1 MRIVPISA
9 IALLFQLAN
18 PQCAFASGVDR
29 DKNQLPTDRTYLTF
43 PCATRVPG
51 ATLAAG
57 TYLFVV
63 VEAVGGQA
71 LIDVYASDAS
81 AHLAR
86 FLGVE
91 RPYAFVRPPRTGCPA
106 APDVRRGW
114 FHGPGTLGY
123 EFVFEQREASD
134 LALTEGLQ
142 LPHTPLRVHDPDLV
156 GAYPVA
162 GLSMPSPL
170 LIFGAGSAIA
180 IPSETSTLGRLVAAA
195 GASFG
200 PLDHLTAAR
209 IIVSERAARVPRE
222 ETLLLQL
229 ESLVA
234 AIQST
239 ARKGDAIATE
249 RLVRGFEATLLNLRP
264 PTEVLARR
272 GILPPPRDFQLTLEQ
287 LGAHVRAFARRAP
300 Q

>member
-1 MRIVPISA
+1 MA
-9 IALLFQLAN
+9 IALACHLAAPLPALAN
-18 PQCAFASGVDR
+18 DPD
-29 DKNQLPTDRTYLTF
+29 DKHQLPTDRTYLTF
-43 PCATRVPG
+43 PCVTRVPG

-63 VEAVGGQA
+63 IEAVGGQA

-91 RPYAFVRPPRTGCPA
+91 RPYALVRPARESCPET
-106 APDVRRGW
+106 PDLRRGW
-114 FHGPGTLGY
+114 FHGRGTLGY
-123 EFVFEQREASD
+123 EFVFEEREAAD
-134 LALTEGLQ
+134 LALTRGVQ
-142 LPHTPLRVHDPDLV
+142 VPYTPLRVHDVDLV

-162 GLSMPSPL
+162 GLSTPSPL
-170 LIFGAGSAIA
+170 LIFGAGSAVT
-180 IPSETSTLGRLVAAA
+180 IPSETSMLGRLIAAS

-209 IIVSERAARVPRE
+209 LIVADRAARVPRE
-222 ETLLLQL
+222 ETLLRQL
-229 ESLVA
+229 ESLLA
-234 AIQST
+234 AMQTT
-239 ARKGDAIATE
+239 ARKGDAEATE

-272 GILPPPRDFQLTLEQ
+272 GIFPPPRDFQLTLEQ
-287 LGAHVRAFARRAP
+287 LGAHVRAFARGP
-300 Q
+300 SQ